1 MTTQQIRNRI
11 TYWSKRQC
19 PKQAAAWR
27 QLLQD
32 RLQPVTVTFTFP
44 AHKG

>member
-19 PKQAAAWR
+19 PKQAAAW
-27 QLLQD
+27 
-32 RLQPVTVTFTFP
+32 LQPVTVTFTFP